1 MQGALE
7 MLMEAR
13 HLFWDA
19 EVGGLRVALSLKPC
33 REDPRLPSPSAP
45 IVSHAS
51 LTDRKLGGFHVYQ
64 AFDAAH

>member
-1 MQGALE
+1 
-7 MLMEAR
+7 MLMESR

-19 EVGGLRVALSLKPC
+19 DVGGVCVALSPKLC
-33 REDPRLPSPSAP
+33 REDKHLPHSSAP

-51 LTDRKLGGFHVYQ
+51 FTDRKLGGFHVDQ

>member
-1 MQGALE
+1 
-7 MLMEAR
+7 MLMESR

-19 EVGGLRVALSLKPC
+19 EVAGLCVALSPKLC
-33 REDPRLPSPSAP
+33 RAHTHLPHSSAP

-51 LTDRKLGGFHVYQ
+51 LTHKKLGGFHVYQ